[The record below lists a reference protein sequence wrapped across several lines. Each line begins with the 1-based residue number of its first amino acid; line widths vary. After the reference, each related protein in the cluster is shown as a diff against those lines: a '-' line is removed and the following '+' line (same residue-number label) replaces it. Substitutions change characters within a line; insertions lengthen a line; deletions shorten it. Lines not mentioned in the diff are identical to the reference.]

1 MDNKFL
7 NIVICILMFII
18 GFQYAGNQRLQDK
31 YWKQYEQSLH
41 EKQRYAVEIDS
52 LQREVITLKYKLTDP
67 SNPWIK

>member
-31 YWKQYEQSLH
+31 YWKKYEQSLH

-52 LQREVITLKYKLTDP
+52 
-67 SNPWIK
+67 